1 MSDGSKIEWLHDG
14 VKKALT
20 WNPTTGC
27 TKVSAGCK
35 NCYAKKEW
43 IRLSA
48 NPKSVYYGRKF
59 EDVAMHPER
68 LIVPLLMTKPRRI
81 FVDSMS
87 DLFHDDIEDMFIVA
101 VLGVAA
107 IASQHTFI
115 ILTKRADRM
124 RVVLCMLSNRSP
136 RHDIAAAFKRYGL
149 EGYIDKLPQTL
160 TWPLPNVQLGVS
172 VESREFLPRVV
183 ELRKTPAAVRVI
195 SAEPLLE
202 DLGEFDLAGIDQ
214 VFGGGESGHKARP
227 STVAALRSLRDQCRH
242 QGTAFFFKQWGEWAP
257 ASEVAKEHWR
267 NPHDYVDGVYMMRVG
282 KKNAGRKL
290 DGVEHSEL
298 VA

>member
-1 MSDGSKIEWLHDG
+1 MSDGSKIEWLNDG
-14 VKKALT
+14 VKKPLT

-27 TKVSAGCK
+27 NKVSAGCK
-35 NCYAKKEW
+35 NCYATKEW

-68 LIVPLLMTKPRRI
+68 LMVPLLLTKPRRI

-87 DLFHDDIEDMFIVA
+87 DLFHDDIDDMFIFA
-101 VLGVAA
+101 VFGVAA
-107 IASQHTFI
+107 IACQHTFI
-115 ILTKRADRM
+115 ILTKRAERM
-124 RVVLCMLSNRSP
+124 RKVVSYLSHDP
-136 RHDIAAAFKRYGL
+136 RTWIEHAFKWYGL
-149 EGYIDKLPQTL
+149 ASYADKLPQTI

-172 VESREFLPRVV
+172 VESREFLPRVD
-183 ELRKTPAAVRVI
+183 ELRETPAAVRVI

-202 DLGEFDLAGIDQ
+202 DLGDFNLAGIDQ

-227 STVAALRSLRDQCRH
+227 STVAALRSLRDQCQR